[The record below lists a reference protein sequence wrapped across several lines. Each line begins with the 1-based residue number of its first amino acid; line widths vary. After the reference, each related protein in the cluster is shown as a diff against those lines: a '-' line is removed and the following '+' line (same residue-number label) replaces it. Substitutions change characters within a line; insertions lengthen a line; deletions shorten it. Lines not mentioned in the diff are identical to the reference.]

1 VANKITLSLWTEK
14 SKFHKVAVGISVITS
29 LLIIV
34 GIFNPHIPPLLTSI
48 ANVLLLLGGI
58 FSSTYLGLLGGGG
71 IGSYSKDGELV
82 LAENYLIIDA
92 VKIPLTEIK
101 YINLKMSPRNTRSIL
116 LQNNLIT
123 IGDINGNQYKRL
135 FVVKT
140 GNENYEVEEILN
152 IWRTQGVGI
161 YAYYNGI

>member
-1 VANKITLSLWTEK
+1 MIACTGTLI
-14 SKFHKVAVGISVITS
+14 VVGVLNLPIPS
-29 LLIIV
+29 LLMPV
-34 GIFNPHIPPLLTSI
+34 CDT
-48 ANVLLLLGGI
+48 LLLIGGI
-58 FSSTYLGLLGGGG
+58 FSATYLGLLGGGA

-101 YINLKMSPRNTRSIL
+101 YINLKMSPRPRKSLL

-123 IGDINGNQYKRL
+123 ISDLNGNQYKRL

-140 GNENYEVEEILN
+140 GSENDDMEAFLTM
-152 IWRTQGVGI
+152 WRTQGVGI
-161 YAYYNGI
+161 YAYYNGIK